1 MQWRF
6 VLSFE
11 TKCHKQFSIMTD
23 KEVRAHLEA
32 LDISRAEAA
41 MFLSVSKRTVNR
53 WCDGDEV
60 PGPVEAALRA
70 WLSLHKRGLAW
81 KPDSISVLEADEDQ
95 IERQRKYAIRFN
107 AMLNEVE
114 KRGGPSTPWKVNFS
128 NSTAKF
134 ATSEISFYKLA
145 NGGFS
150 IGSYRR
156 SDRHP
161 DLAQDLPLIQ
171 DAAYCIASEY
181 KKFGARSAALLDV
194 ANYVRANATLYVQD
208 GPAMMT
214 AKQRADHVR
223 RIESLAERLSRLA
236 QDASEGYGSYYQYE
250 EIQRELHAAGFYPK
264 DSLVAAVARAFI

>member
-1 MQWRF
+1 MMKQRE
-6 VLSFE
+6 VLS
-11 TKCHKQFSIMTD
+11 
-23 KEVRAHLEA
+23 HLEA
-32 LDISRAEAA
+32 LDISLGEAA
-41 MFLSVSKRTVNR
+41 TFLGVSKRTVNR

-81 KPDSISVLEADEDQ
+81 RPDSISVLEADEDQ

-114 KRGGPSTPWKVNFS
+114 KRGGPSTPWKVNFFS
-128 NSTAKF
+128 STAKF

-171 DAAYCIASEY
+171 DAAFCIANEY
-181 KKFGARSAALLDV
+181 QKFGARSAALLDM
-194 ANYVRANATLYVQD
+194 ANYVRANATLFVQD
-208 GPAMMT
+208 GPAAMP

-223 RIESLAERLSRLA
+223 RIELLAERLSQLA

-250 EIQRELHAAGFYPK
+250 EIQRELHAAGFFPK
-264 DSLVAAVARAFI
+264 DSLVAAIARAFV

>member
-1 MQWRF
+1 MNAQ
-6 VLSFE
+6 
-11 TKCHKQFSIMTD
+11 
-23 KEVRAHLEA
+23 EVRDHLKA
-32 LDISRAEAA
+32 LDILRDEAA
-41 MFLSVSKRTVNR
+41 TLLGVSKRTVNR

-114 KRGGPSTPWKVNFS
+114 KRGGPSTPWKVDFFS
-128 NSTAKF
+128 STAKF
-134 ATSEISFYKLA
+134 ATSEVSFYKLA

-150 IGSYRR
+150 LGWYRR

-171 DAAYCIASEY
+171 DAAYCITNEY

-194 ANYVRANATLYVQD
+194 ANYVRANATLFVQD

-214 AKQRADHVR
+214 AKQKADRVR
-223 RIESLAERLSRLA
+223 RIEWLAERLSQLA
-236 QDASEGYGSYYQYE
+236 QDASEGCGSYYEYE

-264 DSLVAAVARAFI
+264 DSLVAAVARAFV

>member
-1 MQWRF
+1 MNRQE
-6 VLSFE
+6 VL
-11 TKCHKQFSIMTD
+11 D
-23 KEVRAHLEA
+23 HLEA
-32 LDISRAEAA
+32 LDISRDEAA
-41 MFLSVSKRTVNR
+41 IFLGVSKRTVNR

-81 KPDSISVLEADEDQ
+81 KPDSISVLEANEDQ

-128 NSTAKF
+128 RSTAKF

-171 DAAYCIASEY
+171 DAAYCVANEY
-181 KKFGARSAALLDV
+181 KKFGARSTALLDV
-194 ANYVRANATLYVQD
+194 ANYVRANATVFAQH

-214 AKQRADHVR
+214 VKQKADHAR
-223 RIESLAERLSRLA
+223 RIERLADRLSELA
-236 QDASEGYGSYYQYE
+236 VDASEGHGSYYQYE

-264 DSLVAAVARAFI
+264 DSLVAAVARAFV

>member
-1 MQWRF
+1 MMN
-6 VLSFE
+6 
-11 TKCHKQFSIMTD
+11 HG
-23 KEVRAHLEA
+23 EVRDHLEM
-32 LDISRAEAA
+32 LDISRDEAA
-41 MFLSVSKRTVNR
+41 TLLGVSKRTVNR
-53 WCDGDEV
+53 WCEGDEV

-70 WLSLHKRGLAW
+70 WLSLHTRGLGW
-81 KPDSISVLEADEDQ
+81 KPDSISILEADEDQ

-114 KRGGPSTPWKVNFS
+114 KRGGPSTPWKVDFLH
-128 NSTAKF
+128 STAKF

-150 IGSYRR
+150 LGYYRR

-171 DAAYCIASEY
+171 DAAYCIANEY

-194 ANYVRANATLYVQD
+194 ANYARANAALFAHD

-214 AKQRADHVR
+214 AKQKADHVR
-223 RIESLAERLSRLA
+223 GIESLAERLAQLA
-236 QDASEGYGSYYQYE
+236 QDASEGQGSYYQYE
-250 EIQRELHAAGFYPK
+250 EIQRQLHAAGFYPK
-264 DSLVAAVARAFI
+264 DSLVAAVARAFV